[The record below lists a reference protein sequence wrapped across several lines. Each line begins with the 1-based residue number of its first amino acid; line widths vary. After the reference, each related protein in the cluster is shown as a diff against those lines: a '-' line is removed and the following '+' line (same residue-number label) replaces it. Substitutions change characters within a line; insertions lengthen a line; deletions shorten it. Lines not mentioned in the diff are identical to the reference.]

1 LKKLYLIF
9 LLIGKRVNVFVQ
21 NMTEVNGFRGFIGYA
36 IRELSQSEITLYC
49 LNGTITSRFL
59 KLPLIDKRVN
69 FSSDFMLRSYTSGC
83 YYYDVNTGKWNS
95 DGMDIYEDTNLKQTH
110 CMTTH
115 LTAFAGGLVLVP
127 STINFQYVFENAS
140 PSKNPFIY
148 SSVII
153 ITFVYILFALWA
165 RFMDKRDSKKM
176 KIVSLKDNNP
186 NDAYFYEIIVFTGNR
201 SESGTK
207 SKV

>member
-1 LKKLYLIF
+1 
-9 LLIGKRVNVFVQ
+9 
-21 NMTEVNGFRGFIGYA
+21 MTEVNGFRGFVGYA
-36 IRELSQSEITLYC
+36 IRELSHSEMKLYC
-49 LNGTITSRFL
+49 SNGSINTRLL
-59 KLPLIDKRVN
+59 KLPLIEKRVN

-95 DGMDIYEDTNLKQTH
+95 DGMDIYDDTNLKQTH

-127 STINFQYVFENAS
+127 STINFQYIFENIS
-140 PSKNPFIY
+140 PTKNPFIY

-176 KIVSLKDNNP
+176 EIVSLKDNNP
-186 NDAYFYEIIVFTGNR
+186 NDAYFYELIVFTGNR